1 MLASHYALA
10 QGLVQEITQ
19 PDGSLHHQFGFSV
32 AVDGNTMVTGDPD
45 YIWQGHPCMDERGA
59 IAVYNETGGVW
70 QRTQQFLYLGDGTA
84 RTRLGWSVA
93 IRGNVIVAATPGQ
106 NYVSG
111 ATTIA
116 DAGALSVYRRPSATA
131 PFAFSGQAFAP
142 NPTANAEFTSTWPV
156 ATNGTYAAATA
167 GSANP
172 NVVHVYS
179 VSGSTPTYL
188 TTITMP
194 VPIVTSL
201 FITDQNVLVASY
213 ANIPGPIAYA
223 LNGTQAVALNTS
235 LLGGTSYALVSP
247 LAGSG
252 NTISFVRNNN
262 VSATQELAIATLTT
276 NSVQSVLTVPIS
288 PAHQFSDPALIAMKE
303 NQGIFIYSPSA
314 GPISSYEYTGGA
326 YTFSTITP
334 ATPANLSANSMA
346 FNGVDLFI
354 GNPFFDHND
363 LTQQCGRVGSI
374 YVYRP
379 LASLTAALQSVPV
392 RYLLLN

>member
-1 MLASHYALA
+1 MDDGVKGVRVRMPKSSWCFRHCGSWRLRRFWPISLILMLASHYALA

-45 YIWQGHPCMDERGA
+45 YIWQGHPCIDERGA
-59 IAVYNETGGVW
+59 IAVYNNVGGAW
-70 QRTQQFLYLGDGTA
+70 QRSQQFLYIGDGTA

-116 DAGALSVYRRPSATA
+116 DAGALSVYRRSSATA

-142 NPTANAEFTSTWPV
+142 TPAANAEFTSTWPV

-172 NVVHVYS
+172 NVVYVYS

-201 FITDQNVLVASY
+201 FITDQNGARRELYIRTRANCVRAQRNASRRDRHHPPWRRIVRPGFSASRKRQYHLVRPRQQCQRIARSRDRKIDGKFRPVCAHPAHPCGAPDLY
-213 ANIPGPIAYA
+213 IVPPYDEGEPGTLHLTTAPSRATNIP
-223 LNGTQAVALNTS
+223 
-235 LLGGTSYALVSP
+235 
-247 LAGSG
+247 AGHTRS
-252 NTISFVRNNN
+252 R
-262 VSATQELAIATLTT
+262 
-276 NSVQSVLTVPIS
+276 
-288 PAHQFSDPALIAMKE
+288 
-303 NQGIFIYSPSA
+303 PSRRRL
-314 GPISSYEYTGGA
+314 
-326 YTFSTITP
+326 P
-334 ATPANLSANSMA
+334 ATSARIQWPSMA
-346 FNGVDLFI
+346 S
-354 GNPFFDHND
+354 
-363 LTQQCGRVGSI
+363 TCS
-374 YVYRP
+374 
-379 LASLTAALQSVPV
+379 
-392 RYLLLN
+392 